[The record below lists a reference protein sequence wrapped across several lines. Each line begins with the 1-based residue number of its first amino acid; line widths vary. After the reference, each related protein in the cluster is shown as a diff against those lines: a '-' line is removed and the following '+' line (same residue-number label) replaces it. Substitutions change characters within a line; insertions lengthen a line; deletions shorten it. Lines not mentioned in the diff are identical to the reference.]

1 MSTPGSFAELLPSVE
16 SKVSKLEFWEFFVF
30 MQDVFPTVLSTTAL
44 IAALTILSSTVVVL
58 VIVVVVV
65 DDAVVIVV
73 VVNVVVVDVV
83 VSRHTI

>member
-58 VIVVVVV
+58 VIVVAVVVVV
-65 DDAVVIVV
+65 DVV
-73 VVNVVVVDVV
+73 VVVVVDVDVV